1 MAVRWYTAYSLSY
14 RDVEE
19 LMLERGTHV
28 DHATL
33 NRWVVEFSPKLEAV
47 FRRRDKRKVNASW
60 RMDETYIKVKG
71 KWCYYYR
78 AVDKDGK
85 TLDFWLSETP
95 NRQDALTFFEKTIG
109 QHGLPEKITVDKSGA
124 NASAIKRLNLI
135 LALLALIIYWASG
148 KVLWWHQIIMRQI
161 KYLNNRVEQDHRF
174 IKKLTKPMMGFK
186 AVYSAK
192 ATLTGIEL
200 HHMLRKG
207 QHTQS
212 ANQSIF
218 QQFYALAA

>member
-1 MAVRWYTAYSLSY
+1 
-14 RDVEE
+14 VEE
-19 LMLERGTHV
+19 LMLERGTTV

-47 FRRRDKRKVNASW
+47 FRRCYKRKVSASW

-78 AVDKDGK
+78 AVDKYGK
-85 TLDFWLSETP
+85 TLDFWLSETR

-124 NASAIKRLNLI
+124 NASAIKRINLI
-135 LALLALIIYWASG
+135 LALLALVIYWESR
-148 KVLWWHQIIMRQI
+148 KVLWWHQIVMRQI

-186 AVYSAK
+186 AFHSAN

-200 HHMLRKG
+200 HHMLRKE

-212 ANQSIF
+212 ANQSLF